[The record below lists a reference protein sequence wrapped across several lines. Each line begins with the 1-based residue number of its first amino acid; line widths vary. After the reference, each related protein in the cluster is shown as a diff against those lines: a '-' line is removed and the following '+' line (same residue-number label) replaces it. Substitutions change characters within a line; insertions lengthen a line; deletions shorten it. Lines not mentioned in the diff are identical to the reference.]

1 MSRAG
6 AASGSR
12 LPTQHC
18 HRHHNGA
25 SSQLLDLEGSFE
37 PRHPATIVS
46 TPHCQTKRKP
56 RLRRLYPSSSFV
68 LAYRYSRRS
77 TRLVIIA
84 NGRPATPTI
93 DDDDDSPALTMPG
106 FDFSNYNR
114 NVALHAQGIPL
125 PKATST
131 GTTIVGCL
139 FDGGV
144 VIAADT
150 RATSGP
156 IVADKNCEKLH
167 YISPQ
172 IWCAGA
178 GTAADTEFTTALI
191 SSQLEL
197 HSLSTGRKP
206 RVVTCMTLLKQ
217 HLFRYQGHIGAY
229 LVVAGCDP
237 TGTHLFTV
245 HAHGSTDKLPYVT
258 MGSGSLAAMS
268 VFETQWT
275 PNLTQEGAVK
285 LCSEAILSGIFND
298 LGSGSNVDVAIITKD
313 KTTLKRNFIKP
324 NEKSA
329 KLQSYL
335 YPKGTTAVL
344 NEKIIKKNE
353 IGRYVSVEEVPM
365 EGEKMDVDL

>member
-1 MSRAG
+1 
-6 AASGSR
+6 
-12 LPTQHC
+12 
-18 HRHHNGA
+18 
-25 SSQLLDLEGSFE
+25 
-37 PRHPATIVS
+37 
-46 TPHCQTKRKP
+46 
-56 RLRRLYPSSSFV
+56 
-68 LAYRYSRRS
+68 
-77 TRLVIIA
+77 
-84 NGRPATPTI
+84 
-93 DDDDDSPALTMPG
+93 MPG

-114 NVALHAQGIPL
+114 NAALHARGVPL

-131 GTTIVGCL
+131 GTTIVGCI
-139 FDGGV
+139 FEGGV

-167 YISPQ
+167 YISPN

-206 RVVTCMTLLKQ
+206 RVVTCMTMLKQ

-229 LVVAGCDP
+229 LVVAGVDP

-268 VFETQWT
+268 VFETQWK
-275 PNLTQEGAVK
+275 PQLTQDEAVA
-285 LCSEAILSGIFND
+285 LCSEAIQSGIFND
-298 LGSGSNVDVAIITKD
+298 LGSGSNVDVAIITDK
-313 KTTLKRNFIKP
+313 KTTLKRNYIKP
-324 NEKSA
+324 NERVPKLKSYIF
-329 KLQSYL
+329 KR
-335 YPKGTTAVL
+335 GTTAVL
-344 NEKIIKKNE
+344 NEKIIRKEDLGNF
-353 IGRYVSVEEVPM
+353 VSVHELAVEETGDKM
-365 EGEKMDVDL
+365 EVDA

>member
-1 MSRAG
+1 
-6 AASGSR
+6 
-12 LPTQHC
+12 
-18 HRHHNGA
+18 
-25 SSQLLDLEGSFE
+25 
-37 PRHPATIVS
+37 
-46 TPHCQTKRKP
+46 
-56 RLRRLYPSSSFV
+56 
-68 LAYRYSRRS
+68 
-77 TRLVIIA
+77 
-84 NGRPATPTI
+84 
-93 DDDDDSPALTMPG
+93 MPG
-106 FDFSNYNR
+106 FDFTNYNR
-114 NVALHAQGIPL
+114 NAALHSRGVPL

-131 GTTIVGCL
+131 GTTIVGCIY
-139 FDGGV
+139 DGGV

-167 YISPQ
+167 YITPQ

-206 RVVTCMTLLKQ
+206 RVVTCMTMLKQ

-268 VFETQWT
+268 VFETQWK
-275 PNLTQEGAVK
+275 PDLTK
-285 LCSEAILSGIFND
+285 DEAIKLTSDAILAGIFND
-298 LGSGSNVDVAIITKD
+298 LGSGSNVDVAVITQE
-313 KTTLKRNFIKP
+313 KTTLLRNFIKP

-329 KLQSYL
+329 KLQSYVF
-335 YPKGTTAVL
+335 PKGTTNVL
-344 NEKIIKKNE
+344 DERIIKKNE
-353 IGRYVSVEEVPM
+353 IGRYITVQEVPVGGDHM
-365 EGEKMDVDL
+365 EVDT

>member
-1 MSRAG
+1 
-6 AASGSR
+6 
-12 LPTQHC
+12 
-18 HRHHNGA
+18 
-25 SSQLLDLEGSFE
+25 
-37 PRHPATIVS
+37 
-46 TPHCQTKRKP
+46 
-56 RLRRLYPSSSFV
+56 
-68 LAYRYSRRS
+68 
-77 TRLVIIA
+77 
-84 NGRPATPTI
+84 
-93 DDDDDSPALTMPG
+93 MPG

-114 NVALHAQGIPL
+114 NAALHARGVPL

-131 GTTIVGCL
+131 GTTIVGCI

-167 YISPQ
+167 FIAPQ

-178 GTAADTEFTTALI
+178 GTAADTEFTTAII

-206 RVVTCMTLLKQ
+206 RVVTCMTMLKQ

-229 LVVAGCDP
+229 LVVAGVDP

-268 VFETQWT
+268 VFETKWKPQS
-275 PNLTQEGAVK
+275 LSRDEAVD
-285 LCSEAILSGIFND
+285 LCSEAIMAGIFND
-298 LGSGSNVDVAIITKD
+298 LGSGSNVDVAVITAD
-313 KTTLKRNFIKP
+313 KTTLMRNHIQP
-324 NEKSA
+324 NQRVP
-329 KLQSYL
+329 KLRNYVF
-335 YPKGTTAVL
+335 PRGTTAVL
-344 NEKIIKKNE
+344 NEKVTIRKE
-353 IGRYVSVEEVPM
+353 DMGQFVTVHDLTEQAEEAETM
-365 EGEKMDVDL
+365 EVDP